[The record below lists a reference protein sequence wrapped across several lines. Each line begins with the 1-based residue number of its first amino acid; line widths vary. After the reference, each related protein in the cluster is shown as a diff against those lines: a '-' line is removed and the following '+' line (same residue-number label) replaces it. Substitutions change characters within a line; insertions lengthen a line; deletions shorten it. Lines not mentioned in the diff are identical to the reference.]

1 MFSDTLKSL
10 VTIGVVCCLA
20 GCSSSIG
27 NNKSYL
33 LKYKKNLIEWYQDE
47 IFPQPEDPEYEAKSK
62 ESKTRQ
68 RSVEAETY
76 LPFIY
81 ENDMPYILTNH
92 YDSRSPADSKIW
104 KGDPLSIIIN
114 KVYLADN
121 KETFSWFG
129 DTAEIGVVVSVEDGK
144 GSEPKNVLVSYEEG
158 ITDKIFLPISDLLA
172 YHTEVYDDEPIQ
184 IKVTVFEFDQLENEN
199 LRKML
204 GTAAA
209 IGSALS
215 PAYAPAISAAAQVGD
230 FLIKQNQDDVIAKF
244 TFQLY
249 PWDLQSARGRIT
261 GSNGVPRVSY
271 GHYLIVNTPDA
282 NNEGSRLDAS
292 PRTVFADFGLV
303 ASEVGKNNASKDSKD
318 DKCEPDRV
326 VCEEQKRLRLWPT
339 NPESSTKPSPLP
351 WSYVVLTVAKTNS
364 RNTDAIISRIHSL
377 NQTASGIAKL
387 DSLGVSRAIAL
398 GQQLDDLKSSL
409 VLFTETD
416 QFDQRKS
423 DPASLQRMFDI
434 LESSDI
440 TDRDKAT
447 LSRKLA
453 DLLPPMTDHFK
464 STHGITEDKLKDKD
478 NVRRWYEKIKGR
490 LVYNPESRG
499 YSCKKIEGTS
509 DC

>member
-1 MFSDTLKSL
+1 MFSDNVKSL
-10 VTIGVVCCLA
+10 VLIGLVCCLA
-20 GCSSSIG
+20 GCTSSIG

-33 LKYKKNLIEWYQDE
+33 LKYKKNLIEWYEKE
-47 IFPQPEDPEYEAKSK
+47 IFTRTDDPEYDKKKA
-62 ESKTRQ
+62 Q
-68 RSVEAETY
+68 RTVEAETY

-81 ENDMPYILTNH
+81 ENNMPYILTNH

-114 KVYLADN
+114 KVYLANN
-121 KETFSWFG
+121 KETFSVFG

-144 GSEPKNVLVSYEEG
+144 GNEPKNVLVSYEEG
-158 ITDKIFLPISDLLA
+158 IDDKIFLPISDLLA

-249 PWDLQSARGRIT
+249 PWDLQSARSRIT

-271 GHYLIVNTPDA
+271 GHYLIVNTEDA
-282 NNEGSRLDAS
+282 QDEGTSLDHPS
-292 PRTVFADFGLV
+292 RTVFADFGLT
-303 ASEVGKNNASKDSKD
+303 ASKVDRRDVLKD
-318 DKCEPDRV
+318 DDCQPGSV
-326 VCEEQKRLRLWPT
+326 VCNDSLRPWPT
-339 NPESSTKPSPLP
+339 KSASPIKPTPLP

-364 RNTDAIISRIHSL
+364 RNTDAIISRISSI

-387 DSLGVSRAIAL
+387 DTLGVSRAVAL

-423 DPASLQRMFDI
+423 DPSSLQRMFDI

-440 TDRDKAT
+440 TERDKAT

-453 DLLPPMTDHFK
+453 DLLPPMTDNFK
-464 STHGITEDKLKDKD
+464 STHGVTEDKLKDKD
-478 NVRRWYEKIKGR
+478 HVRRWYEEIKSR
-490 LVYNPESRG
+490 LVYNPDVRN
-499 YSCKKIEGTS
+499 YSCRKMTGMP